1 MNDAKLVHMAN
12 QIALN
17 LQALP
22 EEAAVQAIA
31 EHLKSFWTPAMR
43 QALVTHLAQGTND
56 LAPLCERAVERLR

>member
-43 QALVTHLAQGTND
+43 QALLAHLAQGTKD